1 MKPLLSLLATALAAG
16 NLAAF
21 SIPADQ
27 GVRQPD
33 GSLVYTVEAP
43 APGAYYLKTAANNT
57 GAPGPDRFA
66 VFRIDD
72 GPALRRR
79 VVMAAMPS
87 SRLEIERI
95 VFKGKPVKVELTN
108 PEGAV
113 VSLLDFEP
121 VTPPPL
127 PPGAADY
134 RPKLTPP
141 ARHPRLLVNPAALEQ
156 VRRNLE
162 SGENRPVWELVKKIA
177 LAPYDFKFD
186 PRVETGYDGKL
197 VQALQCK
204 AFYYLITA
212 DEKVGREAV
221 KLAVDYL
228 KVVNFGNGQ
237 DICRRTGETIY
248 SASLVYDWCY
258 PLLSAGDR
266 KVMIERFLD
275 LAETMETGWPPF
287 KEPVVYGHANE
298 AQMSRDQ
305 LAMAIAIYD
314 QDPEPYWYLSFAMLE
329 QLSPMKNLLY
339 RSGRHDQGSG
349 YGSYRFSYDL
359 FAALQFE
366 RTFGHRLFSGDMAKV
381 PYYFI
386 YLRTPDG
393 RLFGDGDEFQTD
405 EYPGNDF
412 MNMIAYTLFKDPV
425 LKDEVRRIRRGGLA
439 VSDPVLFLL
448 LNDPALESRDG
459 RSQLPLSRI
468 FGDPRSG
475 FIARTGWNAGKAA
488 DDAMVFFQGADYQY
502 RNHNHLDAGSFQVY
516 FRSLLLCDI
525 GQYNRYGTPYDWN
538 FAKGTPSHTAM
549 RLRDPD
555 QKTRLMGPMFDLNT
569 GTQEVPGWAPPPSHQ
584 AQTAG
589 DTFRNGS
596 VRYAALGPSPER
608 PFYTLMSIE
617 LAPSYPG
624 RADGFSRTLIFL
636 NLDDREAPAALLLYD
651 RLKLAKPTVTPI
663 SQFTCMAPP
672 KVENQ
677 VLTFASCGTPRESRL
692 TLHTMLPREIAI
704 AVKSGKD
711 AHTLEGVHLP
721 APYPGHPAAQGTRV
735 EITPGTGAD
744 KSEFLQLM
752 TIQDAAVK
760 PLACDWEATSDFRV
774 VKVKDR
780 VIALPASDR
789 LSDRPFE
796 FTASSPST
804 QMLLPGVEAGD
815 WEILRDGQPVARV
828 EVKPGEN
835 TLFAALAPGRYL
847 VRKAAGKSQLPLL
860 KTPPPPAP
868 TAAPE
873 ANSVYLDGKLQSFKL
888 EEGLLPLES
897 MLQALAI
904 DFTKSDGVIRFQAG
918 GDAIALG
925 NGKLAMA
932 RLEKPLEVK
941 VEGPRTLISPAIAAE
956 LLELRLDLDPI
967 SRSALL
973 QHRAPGKIRMSL
985 TNAGSPAQWRELVET
1000 GRGSFVV
1007 EGADVVTEIVLRAP
1021 AVATG
1026 LEVAFNRGAERRS
1039 RFSVETSADGK
1050 TFTPVFNGESS
1061 GKTADFETI
1070 RFPAPTACRLIRI
1083 TFKGNSDNLWN
1094 NLSGLRLLT
1103 E

>member
-1 MKPLLSLLATALAAG
+1 MKPLLSIFATALAAG

-21 SIPADQ
+21 SISADQ

-33 GSLVYTVEAP
+33 GSLLYTVEAP
-43 APGAYYLKTAANNT
+43 APGSYYLKTQANNL

-66 VFRIDD
+66 IFRIDG

-79 VVMAAMPS
+79 VVMAAMPAS
-87 SRLEIERI
+87 HLEIERI
-95 VFKGKPVKVELTN
+95 VFRGKAVKVELTN
-108 PEGAV
+108 PEEAV
-113 VSLLDFEP
+113 VTRLDFEP
-121 VTPPPL
+121 ITPPPL

-156 VRRNLE
+156 VRHNLE
-162 SGENRPVWELVKKIA
+162 SAENRPVWELVKKIA

-186 PRVETGYDGKL
+186 PKVETGYDGKL
-197 VQALQCK
+197 IQALQCK
-204 AFYYLITA
+204 AFYYLITG
-212 DEKVGREAV
+212 DKKVGHEAV

-248 SASLVYDWCY
+248 AASLVYDWCY
-258 PLLSAGDR
+258 ALLGAEDK
-266 KVMIERFLD
+266 KVMIAHFLD
-275 LAETMETGWPPF
+275 LAESMETGWPPF

-314 QDPEPYWYLSFAMLE
+314 EDPEPYRYLSFAMLE

-339 RSGRHDQGSG
+339 RSGRHDQGSA
-349 YGSYRFSYDL
+349 YGSYRTSYDL

-366 RTFGHRLFSGDMAKV
+366 RTFGHRLFSEDMAKV

-393 RLFGDGDEFQTD
+393 RLFADGDEFQAD
-405 EYPGNDF
+405 EYPGSDF

-448 LNDPALESRDG
+448 LNDPALVSRDG
-459 RSQLPLSRI
+459 RSELPLSRI

-475 FIARTGWNAGKAA
+475 FVARTGWNAGKAA
-488 DDAMVFFQGADYQY
+488 DDAMVFFQGADYHY

-516 FRSLLLCDI
+516 FRSLLLADI

-569 GTQEVPGWAPPPSHQ
+569 GTQEVPGWSPPPSHK

-589 DTFRNGS
+589 DYFRNGS
-596 VRYAALGPSPER
+596 VRFAALGPSQVC
-608 PFYTLMSIE
+608 PFYTLMSVE

-624 RADGFSRTLIFL
+624 RAVSFSRTVIFL
-636 NLDDREAPAALLLYD
+636 NLDNREAPAALLLYD
-651 RLKLAKPTVTPI
+651 RLKLAKPAIVPI
-663 SQFTCMAPP
+663 SQFTAMVPP

-677 VLTFASCGTPRESRL
+677 VLTFVSSGTPRESKL
-692 TLHTMLPREIAI
+692 TLHTLLPREIEI

-735 EITPGTGAD
+735 EITPATGAD

-752 TIQDAAVK
+752 TLEDAPVE
-760 PLACDWEATSDFRV
+760 PLPYHWEAADGFRV
-774 VKVKDR
+774 VRIKDR
-780 VIALPASDR
+780 VIAFPATDG

-796 FTASSPST
+796 FTATLPST
-804 QMLLPGVEAGD
+804 QLLLPGVEAGD
-815 WEILRDGQPVARV
+815 WEILRENTPLARV
-828 EVKPGEN
+828 EVRPGEN
-835 TLFAALAPGRYL
+835 TLFAALAPGKYR
-847 VRKAAGKSQLPLL
+847 VCKAAAKSNLPLSAV
-860 KTPPPPAP
+860 PPPPAP
-868 TAAPE
+868 TPAMEPD
-873 ANSVYLDGKLQSFKL
+873 SIYLDGKLQSFKL
-888 EEGLLPLES
+888 ENGMLPLEP
-897 MLQALAI
+897 LLAALAT
-904 DFTKSDGVIRFQAG
+904 DFTREDGVIRFRAG
-918 GDAIALG
+918 GGQIAVG
-925 NGKLAMA
+925 DGKITMEQLV
-932 RLEKPLEVK
+932 KPLELNVASD
-941 VEGPRTLISPAIAAE
+941 RTLMPPAIAAE

-967 SRSALL
+967 SRSVLL
-973 QHRAPGKIRMSL
+973 QRRAPGKIRMSF
-985 TNAGSPAQWRELVET
+985 TSAGSPALWRELVET

-1007 EGADVVTEIVLRAP
+1007 EGAGVVTEIMLRRA
-1021 AVATG
+1021 AELTG
-1026 LEVAFNRGAERRS
+1026 LEIAYNRGAERRS
-1039 RFSVETSADGK
+1039 RFSVESSLDGK
-1050 TFTPVFNGESS
+1050 HFTLLFDGESS

-1070 RFPAPTACRLIRI
+1070 RFPAPTAARLIRI

-1103 E
+1103 K